1 MNEKEKIRQ
10 EEERDIDGKRKK
22 DRREERMRKKEAE

>member
-1 MNEKEKIRQ
+1 MNKKEKIRQ

-22 DRREERMRKKEAE
+22 DRREERMRKEEAE